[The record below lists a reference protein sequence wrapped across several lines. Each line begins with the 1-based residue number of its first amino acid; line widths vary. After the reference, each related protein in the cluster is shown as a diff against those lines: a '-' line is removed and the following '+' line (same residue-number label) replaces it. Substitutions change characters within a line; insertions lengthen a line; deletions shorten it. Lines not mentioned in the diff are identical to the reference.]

1 MKDPQSFAAQVG
13 VIVRDFLG
21 RQLAPVLERI
31 AALEARPAPQ
41 PLEKIRALIA
51 LAVQPTIDAVNAA
64 AARLPERGEKGAAGE
79 RGATGRDGLPG
90 RDGRD
95 GADGLGF
102 DDLSVEYDGQ
112 RRLVLR
118 FQKGTRTREFPIVL
132 PVPIDAGAY
141 RTEGVY
147 VRGDGV
153 SYGGA
158 YWIAQRD
165 APPGKPGEGGETG
178 WRLAVKRARDGRDG
192 EKGEKGDPGA
202 AGRAGRDL
210 TQMGADGSKWA

>member
-1 MKDPQSFAAQVG
+1 MKDPAAFAAQIG

-31 AALEARPAPQ
+31 TGLELRLAGLPASRDGTPG
-41 PLEKIRALIA
+41 R
-51 LAVQPTIDAVNAA
+51 D
-64 AARLPERGEKGAAGE
+64 GAP
-79 RGATGRDGLPG
+79 GRDGKDGLPG
-90 RDGRD
+90 RDGTNGID
-95 GADGLGF
+95 GADGKDGADGFGF
-102 DDLSVEYDGQ
+102 DDLSVAYDGE
-112 RRLVLR
+112 RRLVFR
-118 FQKGTRTREFPIVL
+118 FQKGNRTREFPIVL
-132 PVPIDAGAY
+132 PVPIDAGTY
-141 RTEGVY
+141 HPDGVY
-147 VRGDGV
+147 LRGAGV

-192 EKGEKGDPGA
+192 EKGEKGDPGIP
-202 AGRAGRDL
+202 GRSGRDL